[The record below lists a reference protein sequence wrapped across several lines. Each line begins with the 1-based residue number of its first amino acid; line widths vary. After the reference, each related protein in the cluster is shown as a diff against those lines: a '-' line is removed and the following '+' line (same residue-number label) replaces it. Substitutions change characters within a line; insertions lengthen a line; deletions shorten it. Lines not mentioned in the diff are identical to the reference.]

1 MSIKIAGVDLF
12 SQGLDN
18 EFRINVLEKVVDKIL
33 SKQPT
38 ILSKDEYNQI
48 RKEVVANLQK
58 KYLEA
63 GIQLVEEKNE

>member
-18 EFRINVLEKVVDKIL
+18 EFRITVLEKVVDKIL

-38 ILSKDEYNQI
+38 ILSKDEYSQI

-58 KYLEA
+58 KYPEA
-63 GIQLVEEKNE
+63 GIQLVEGKNE